1 MRRRGG
7 STEFEV
13 ELRDASG
20 DVLASIGEYD
30 VETSHFGLDQRTK
43 NGPRFSIK
51 GGAVGATQ
59 IVVVLRDRPTVADYA
74 TVRVVHLVV
83 EPSLDGHC
91 RRLGKRAMLS
101 TTLDTDIVTVNAT
114 TGETVGVAPGTAS
127 IMHVPSGVS
136 AIVHAEGEAQ
146 LVDVDIVGRAVRHR
160 HLVRLRARDARHS
173 RSPVARRASHGRL
186 AVTPCRF
193 P

>member
-1 MRRRGG
+1 M
-7 STEFEV
+7 
-13 ELRDASG
+13 
-20 DVLASIGEYD
+20 
-30 VETSHFGLDQRTK
+30 ETSQFGLDQRTK
-43 NGPRFSIK
+43 NRPRFSIK

-59 IVVVLRDRPTVADYA
+59 IVVVLRDQPTVADYA
-74 TVRVVHLVV
+74 TVRVVHLV
-83 EPSLDGHC
+83 EPSLSTVTVGGSVQF
-91 RRLGKRAMLS
+91 RLTRVWATPAIEAAGGKRAMLW

-114 TGETVGVAPGTAS
+114 AGEPVGVAPGTVS

-160 HLVRLRARDARHS
+160 HLVRLRARDARHP